1 MATNLA
7 AELGKSWDGVSLWY
21 RREAVRRGED
31 PEFAAAAEALDQAA
45 GEAPRNDTNPQ
56 IGAWHGYALPSTR

>member
-1 MATNLA
+1 MMATNLA

-45 GEAPRNDTNPQ
+45 GEAP
-56 IGAWHGYALPSTR
+56 